1 MECAR
6 SDRKTAR
13 RKSHGRQSE
22 KNRLLSLVPCV
33 LPLAPYDSR
42 LAVFVALASFL
53 PMAYFHALQPRSH
66 YRFPENG
73 VEKEMG
79 LNRLEEQVSP

>member
-1 MECAR
+1 MGAR
-6 SDRKTAR
+6 AKKIDS
-13 RKSHGRQSE
+13 
-22 KNRLLSLVPCV
+22 LSLVPCV
-33 LPLAPYDSR
+33 LPLAPYESR